1 MRINSIQSYNNYS
14 NKKSQNP
21 FFGRALT
28 EQEKPEC
35 EKSCKEALD
44 ILGVKNLSLILH
56 GSSFPAGKRD
66 FYIGSFFNE
75 RAKDLNNFVSMF
87 GFNSIQLGPNGMIS
101 GGDVSPY
108 GGKAFSHNYLFIDLN
123 KLATEEYGEI
133 LDETALNAFK
143 NTYHLGDQTDFN
155 SAFHAYDNLLYNAY
169 KTMEYKDFAGDK
181 NAQKLK
187 SEFKTFKNRIN
198 HEKWIESDA
207 IYDVLSKKV
216 YNYKPIS
223 QWNDVDKNLYK
234 NLNRPVNNYDLDIE
248 KHDAEKRISEL
259 LMIFK
264 EDIDLYQFKQF
275 LYSKQLKEFNKEMG
289 GKVDLIGD
297 ALVGFSESDVWA
309 NPDAFLDGYSLGCPG
324 GGPNNSHQTWNM
336 PVLDPKKLFDKD
348 GNLLAAGKLL
358 QQKFEHILQHTK
370 AVRIDH
376 AIGLVDP
383 WIYDKNSV
391 RVEPN
396 GSVYTNGRNVS
407 ELPHIDPDKNFSKA
421 VEKIILP
428 LLEKYGVDKNDVVWE
443 DLGSQTN
450 LFKQKYY
457 NELNLPGIKN
467 LKWEQAE
474 HVDPKHW
481 WLVGSHDNPP
491 LSFDIDKSYVKY
503 VRAEE
508 NGGQQSN
515 KAFKPI
521 YLAGFLYPSWNN
533 EQRNDVI
540 LKIRH
545 DARERLKY
553 KFVEML
559 ANGKNIQISFMD
571 FFGLNKVYNYMGT
584 SNSSNWKLRLT
595 PQYEKDYYKTV
606 ENRSMDKMALN
617 MPELLSLALKSKLSW
632 NKIKN
637 QGNDGENQKIE
648 GLINKLSH
656 FGDVL
661 YEKS

>member
-1 MRINSIQSYNNYS
+1 MKINPIQVHNNYS
-14 NKKSQNP
+14 NKKTSNP
-21 FFGRALT
+21 NFGRALT
-28 EQEKPEC
+28 EREKPEC
-35 EKSCKEALD
+35 EKSCKEALE

-75 RAKDLNNFVSMF
+75 RAKEVNDFVSMF

-123 KLATEEYGEI
+123 KLATKEYGNI
-133 LDETALNAFK
+133 LDETLLNSFK
-143 NTYHLGDQTDFN
+143 NTYHLADETDFN
-155 SAFHAYDNLLYNAY
+155 GAFHAYDNLLYTAY
-169 KTMEYKDFAGDK
+169 KTMKYKAATRDK
-181 NAQKLK
+181 DAKDLK
-187 SEFKTFKNRIN
+187 AEFEKFMDSS
-198 HEKWIESDA
+198 EKWLASDA
-207 IYDVLSKKV
+207 LYDVLSKKV

-223 QWNDVDKNLYK
+223 QWKDLDKNLYK
-234 NLNRPVNNYDLDIE
+234 YVNDFGGDNAKHEEAINRIT
-248 KHDAEKRISEL
+248 EL
-259 LMIFK
+259 QM
-264 EDIDLYQFKQF
+264 LYNDDVELYKFKQF

-324 GGPNNSHQTWNM
+324 GGPNNSHQAWNI
-336 PVLDPKKLFDKD
+336 PVINPKKLFDKD
-348 GNLLAAGKLL
+348 GNLLAGGKLL
-358 QQKFEHILQHTK
+358 QQKFEHILRHTK
-370 AVRIDH
+370 TVRIDH
-376 AIGLVDP
+376 AIGLLDP

-391 RVEPN
+391 RVDHN
-396 GSVYTNGRNVS
+396 GSVYTNGKNVS
-407 ELPHIDPDKNFSKA
+407 EQPHLDPNRDFSK
-421 VEKIILP
+421 VIEKIILP
-428 LLEKYGVDKNDVVWE
+428 LLDKYNVDKNDVVWE

-450 LFKQKYY
+450 LFKEKYY
-457 NELNLPGIKN
+457 NQLNLPGIKN

-474 HVDPKHW
+474 HTDPKHW

-491 LSFDIDKSYVKY
+491 ISFDIDKPYVKY
-503 VRAEE
+503 VRSEE
-508 NGGQQSN
+508 NGGQHSN
-515 KAFKPI
+515 QAFKPL
-521 YLAGFLYPSWNN
+521 YLAGFLYPNWNN
-533 EQRNDVI
+533 DKRNEVV

-571 FFGLNKVYNYMGT
+571 FFGLNKVYNHMGT
-584 SNSSNWKLRLT
+584 SNSSNWRLRLT

-606 ENRSMDKMALN
+606 ENRAMDKMALN
-617 MPELLSLALKSKLSW
+617 MPELLALALKSKLSW
-632 NKIKN
+632 NELRN
-637 QGNDGENQKIE
+637 QGNNGENQKIK
-648 GLINKLSH
+648 GLIDKLSH

>member
-1 MRINSIQSYNNYS
+1 MKINSIQPYQKRSKTNNS
-14 NKKSQNP
+14 TPN
-21 FFGRALT
+21 FGRALT
-28 EQEKPEC
+28 EKEKPQC

-75 RAKDLNNFVSMF
+75 RAKELNNFVSMF

-123 KLATEEYGEI
+123 KLTTEEYGEI
-133 LDETALNAFK
+133 LDETTLNSFK
-143 NTYHLGDQTDFN
+143 NTYHLDDQTDFN
-155 SAFHAYDNLLYNAY
+155 GAFHAYDNLLYSAY
-169 KTMEYKDFAGDK
+169 KSMNYKSFNRDK
-181 NAQKLK
+181 NVKNLK
-187 SEFKTFKNRIN
+187 QEFENYKKDSASWLN
-198 HEKWIESDA
+198 SDA
-207 IYDVLSKKV
+207 LYDVLSKKV
-216 YNYKPIS
+216 YNYKRIS
-223 QWNDVDKNLYK
+223 DWNDIDKNLYK
-234 NLNRPVNNYDLDIE
+234 YVNNSTGLKS
-248 KHDAEKRISEL
+248 KHDEAINRSTEL
-259 LMIFK
+259 QMIYND
-264 EDIDLYQFKQF
+264 DIDLYKFKQF

-289 GKVDLIGD
+289 GKVNLIGD

-383 WIYDKNSV
+383 WIYEKNSV
-391 RVEPN
+391 RVENN

-450 LFKQKYY
+450 LFKEKYY

-474 HVDPKHW
+474 RTDPKHW

-491 LSFDIDKSYVKY
+491 LSTEIDKSYIKY

-508 NGGQQSN
+508 NGGQPSN
-515 KAFKPI
+515 QAFKPI
-521 YLAGFLYPSWNN
+521 YLAGFLYPNWSN

-559 ANGKNIQISFMD
+559 AKGKNIQISFMD
-571 FFGLNKVYNYMGT
+571 FFGLNKTYNHMGT
-584 SNSSNWKLRLT
+584 CNSENWKLRLT

-617 MPELLSLALKSKLSW
+617 MPELLSAALKSKLSW
-632 NKIKN
+632 NELKN
-637 QGNDGENQKIE
+637 EGKNGENQKIKD
-648 GLINKLSH
+648 LIDKLSN
-656 FGDVL
+656 FANIL

>member
-1 MRINSIQSYNNYS
+1 MRINLIQNYNNYS
-14 NKKSQNP
+14 TSKNSNL

-28 EQEKPEC
+28 EKEKPEC

-56 GSSFPAGKRD
+56 GSSFPADKRD

-101 GGDVSPY
+101 VGDVSPY

-133 LDETALNAFK
+133 LDETTLNSFK
-143 NTYHLGDQTDFN
+143 NTTHLTDETDFN
-155 SAFHAYDNLLYNAY
+155 KAFIAYDNLLYTAY
-169 KTMEYKDFAGDK
+169 KTMKYKAYTKDKSAQNLRLEFAKYKG
-181 NAQKLK
+181 N
-187 SEFKTFKNRIN
+187 T
-198 HEKWIESDA
+198 EKWLASDA
-207 IYDVLSKKV
+207 LYDVLSKKV
-216 YNYKPIS
+216 YNNKPIS
-223 QWNDVDKNLYK
+223 QWQDLDKNLYK
-234 NLNRPVNNYDLDIE
+234 YVNDFGHNHSKHEEALNRVVQLELLYDEDIE
-248 KHDAEKRISEL
+248 
-259 LMIFK
+259 
-264 EDIDLYQFKQF
+264 LYKFKQF

-324 GGPNNSHQTWNM
+324 GGPNNSHQAWNI
-336 PVLDPKKLFDKD
+336 PVIDPKKLFDKD
-348 GNLLAAGKLL
+348 GNLLAGGKLL
-358 QQKFEHILQHTK
+358 QQKFEHILKHTN

-376 AIGLVDP
+376 AIGLLDP
-383 WIYDKNSV
+383 WVYEKSSLK
-391 RVEPN
+391 VESN
-396 GSVYTNGRNVS
+396 GSILTNGRNVS
-407 ELPHIDPDKNFSKA
+407 ELPHIDPDKNFSK
-421 VEKIILP
+421 VIEKIILP
-428 LLEKYGVDKNDVVWE
+428 LLDKYGVDKNDVVWE

-457 NELNLPGIKN
+457 NELKLPGIKN

-474 HVDPKHW
+474 HVDSRHW

-521 YLAGFLYPSWNN
+521 YLAGFLYPDWSN

-584 SNSSNWKLRLT
+584 QDARNWKLRLT
-595 PQYEKDYYKTV
+595 PQFDKDYYKTV
-606 ENRSMDKMALN
+606 ENRAMDKIALN
-617 MPELLSLALKSKLSW
+617 MPEILANALKSRLSW
-632 NKIKN
+632 KKINGKD
-637 QGNDGENQKIE
+637 NDVENENIE
-648 GLINKLSH
+648 SLINKLSN
-656 FGDVL
+656 FANIL